1 MIDELTLDIDN
12 NCDLLRVENIPALVK
27 LVEFTSKEEIDEA
40 VIISWLTNFSQTYK
54 YVEKYSYDFYKEME
68 KSLIDFSGSYENNEI
83 IQEAS

>member
-1 MIDELTLDIDN
+1 MH
-12 NCDLLRVENIPALVK
+12 EN
-27 LVEFTSKEEIDEA
+27 
-40 VIISWLTNFSQTYK
+40 K